1 MTGLGSIVRDRVNH
15 APLALQFIYGHRDER
30 GENGD
35 GNEGMR
41 FMEDR
46 RKSRD
51 CLAFY
56 IQSSEGEES

>member
-1 MTGLGSIVRDRVNH
+1 MNH
-15 APLALQFIYGHRDER
+15 VPLALQFIYGHRDEG

-56 IQSSEGEES
+56 IQSSEGEEI